1 MNVWMAIDKKAYS
14 QKPKNNYEFNE
25 IKTRTRDRWGSVD
38 LAEAARLIGDNGHAF
53 LPGHLVGGNSA
64 SNCVGMQV
72 FGLDFDDGITFAEI
86 QKRCER
92 YHLPIAFA
100 YHTFRSS
107 EEQERFRVV
116 FVHETLI
123 EDMFIVK
130 IVMQI
135 FHKLFPESDKN
146 CTNPDRLYLG
156 GKRIIYCD
164 ETAAFAL
171 VQLLP
176 FFHKALDENQHYK
189 RNLENFCSKQKILM
203 INNKAAMGDGNVL
216 ATLVE
221 NGDFTDSAIIHIIGE
236 TTKSPFFVI
245 ERGKH
250 QSNIRQAKIKQKR
263 IDISSGNSG
272 CHLLDDFLS
281 GIEVNHQ
288 EKYIIITNLRHI
300 NGGEKMF
307 LGTLEKYY
315 DEETLEKW
323 KTALKYMCGYKPMRC
338 SADVC
343 PYFASCYQSGTIL
356 DTLSTNR
363 KVYKTREEVYY
374 PLEEAVTCLKENLEA
389 AYRHHGIGIHLIKA
403 QTSIGKTT
411 QYIDLIRR
419 YSKDRFLIALPTN
432 ILKKQVTEDL
442 ERSGIAKTEIFMTSS
457 VSDSAFFKDE
467 WERIKEAHKK
477 GIHHIKTPVLKETLE
492 KIKKDPDKRAIV
504 EECERLIEGIDGRK
518 DERVIVTTHA
528 ALMQMPDT
536 FLSQFTVIIDEDIL
550 QLAVFNQIYTV
561 SIECLKRV
569 KEYGIPGYAQIAGQM
584 LAAKEKEYR
593 KISSI
598 DNLFPL
604 SEEQMMELACGAD
617 DNVND
622 MKKAEAFVKVKDLQS
637 DVGIIKYFCPHKF
650 SAQKYIIL
658 SATLNENVY
667 RRYFN
672 GMMSVYAYETK
683 SVAYRGKVIQYTYHS
698 LGRRDLSGKMEVFGF
713 ARRIAGQEKLEIIT
727 FKEGNSIKGVSHM
740 NTKDLHFGNTTGI
753 NSLSGKNLGVVGTP
767 YRVEESYKLVAAY
780 LGADVNQEIDANPRL
795 RRVEYK
801 GYSFCI
807 TTYHNELLREVQLYA
822 LESELEQCVGR
833 ARLLRNDCTVYVF
846 SAFPCEQAEMRMGNY
861 LQN

>member
-1 MNVWMAIDKKAYS
+1 MNVWMAIDKKSYS

-25 IKTRTRDRWGSVD
+25 IRKRTRENWKSVN
-38 LAEAARLIGDNGHAF
+38 LTEAAVLIGNEGHAL

-64 SNCVGMQV
+64 SNCVGMQI
-72 FGLDFDDGITFAEI
+72 FGLDFDDGITFEEI
-86 QKRCER
+86 QERCKR
-92 YHLPIAFA
+92 YQLPIAFA
-100 YHTFRSS
+100 YHTFSSS
-107 EEQERFRVV
+107 EKQERFRVV

-130 IVMQI
+130 IAMQM

-146 CTNPDRLYLG
+146 CTDLSRLYLG
-156 GKRIIYCD
+156 GKELIYCD

-176 FFHKALDENQHYK
+176 LFHKALDGNQHYK
-189 RNLENFCSKQKILM
+189 RNLEQFCSKQKILM
-203 INNKAAMGDGNVL
+203 IHSKAAMGDGNVL

-221 NGDFTDSAIIHIIGE
+221 NGDFMDSAIIHIIGE
-236 TTKSPFFVI
+236 TTKTPFFVI

-250 QSNIRQAKIKQKR
+250 QSNIRQAKMKQKR
-263 IDISSGNSG
+263 IDISMENSG
-272 CHLLDDFLS
+272 CQLLDDFLS

-300 NGGEKMF
+300 NGGEKIF
-307 LGTLEKYY
+307 LETLEKYY

-343 PYFASCYQSGTIL
+343 PYFASCYQYGTIL
-356 DTLSTNR
+356 NTLSVDR
-363 KVYKTREEVYY
+363 KVYRTREEVYY
-374 PLEEAVTCLKENLEA
+374 PLEEAVACLKENLET
-389 AYRHHGIGIHLIKA
+389 AYRYHGIGIHLIKA

-419 YSKDRFLIALPTN
+419 YSQDQFLIALPTN
-432 ILKKQVTEDL
+432 ALKKQVKADL
-442 ERSGIAKTEIFMTSS
+442 KRSGIAEEDIFMTPSI
-457 VSDSAFFKDE
+457 SDNPLFKEE
-467 WERIKEAHKK
+467 WEQIKSAHKS
-477 GIHHIKTPVLKETLE
+477 GIHNKKISVLKETLK
-492 KIKKDPDKRAIV
+492 KIKDDPDKKAMA
-504 EECERLIEGIDGRK
+504 EECERLIEGINGRK
-518 DERVIVTTHA
+518 EERVIVTTHA

-561 SIECLKRV
+561 STECLERV
-569 KEYGIPGYAQIAGQM
+569 IEHGSPGYSRIAGQM
-584 LAAKEKEYR
+584 LAAKENEYR
-593 KISSI
+593 KISST
-598 DNLFPL
+598 DHLFPL
-604 SEEQMMELACGAD
+604 SEEQMMELECGAD
-617 DNVND
+617 DNIND

-637 DVGIIKYFCPHKF
+637 DTGVIKYFCPHKF
-650 SAQKYIIL
+650 STQKYIIL

-667 RRYFN
+667 RRYFDD
-672 GMMSVYAYETK
+672 MMPVYAYETK
-683 SVAYRGKVIQYTYHS
+683 QVAYKGKVIQYPYHS
-698 LGRRDLSGKMEVFGF
+698 LGRRDLAGKMEVFEF
-713 ARRIAGQEKLEIIT
+713 ARMIAGQEKLEIIT
-727 FKEGNSIKGVSHM
+727 FKEGSSIKGVAHM

-753 NSLSGKNLGVVGTP
+753 NSLSGKDLAVVGTP
-767 YRVEESYKLVAAY
+767 YKVEEAYKLVAAY
-780 LGADVNQEIDANPRL
+780 LGADVNQEIDANPRP
-795 RRVEYK
+795 RRVEYN

-807 TTYHNELLREVQLYA
+807 TTYHDEFLREVQLYA

-833 ARLLRNDCTVYVF
+833 ARLLRNACTVYVF
-846 SAFPCEQAEMRMGNY
+846 SAFPCEQAELRMGNY